1 MPENTPPPGQVPG
14 DAATTPGQ
22 VPTPPSGTPPTP
34 GQVPPPSAG
43 DDLTADQ
50 LRDALKRANEQA
62 AKSRIDAKRLAEL
75 EKAEADRQA
84 ASLSETE
91 KIAKRVAE
99 AESALKAA
107 RGRIGAAELKAAASV
122 LGIIDPDIAAALLGS
137 KVEYDGDGEPTNVA
151 DLVKQLKTDKPHL
164 FGQPSQGQPVPTR
177 PAANS
182 GGATNPGRQAGH
194 GGLTREMIEA
204 MSSRERVARINEIV
218 AWEKAQ
224 RQS

>member
-1 MPENTPPPGQVPG
+1 MPENTPPAGQVPG
-14 DAATTPGQ
+14 DAAATPGQ
-22 VPTPPSGTPPTP
+22 VPTPSSGTPPTP
-34 GQVPPPSAG
+34 GQVPSPSAG

-84 ASLSETE
+84 ASLSETQ
-91 KIAKRVAE
+91 KIAKRADEAE
-99 AESALKAA
+99 AALKAA
-107 RGRIGAAELKAAASV
+107 RGRIGAAELKVAASA

-151 DLVKQLKTDKPHL
+151 ELVKQLKGDKPHL
-164 FGQPSQGQPVPTR
+164 FAGAPAAPTTPSR

-182 GGATNPGRQAGH
+182 GGATNPGRQAGN
-194 GGLTREMIEA
+194 GGLTIEMIRA
-204 MSSRERVARINEIV
+204 MPMRERMARMDEIR

-224 RQS
+224 QS